1 MGKSLVRSSRVYELD
16 CDNHGVL
23 ESHGDYEYI
32 KIARLKHKR
41 ESPECFGLPAGLY
54 DDDTPHNKS

>member
-32 KIARLKHKR
+32 KIARLEAQTRK
-41 ESPECFGLPAGLY
+41 P
-54 DDDTPHNKS
+54 